1 MYFLFTNAV
10 CNLVKVIFKP
20 SMKRREFVRNTLL
33 GSTLPFWLQACDWQS
48 KTNSPISVHTDHKT
62 GHLMFESQQWPRK
75 KAESVPLIIAGGG
88 VAGLAAAGKYREENF
103 RLFELS
109 DRFGGTAAS
118 QPFQGIDICQGAHY
132 DLDYPEYYGEDV
144 FRLLEQIK
152 AIEYQP
158 WKKSWSFV
166 DRQHLI
172 PSTRRQQC
180 FQYGKIRADVIPEG
194 PQKERFL
201 EIIAPYLGEMKLPTR
216 LINPELKYLD
226 QQAFVEFLAKEMEVD
241 DTFKRYLDY
250 HMMDDYGGTAD
261 QVSALAGIHYFM
273 CRPYYREPVSLFS
286 PPMGND
292 YFVRKMIAQLDAT
305 QLLKKHLVSKI
316 EKSGAGFSVE
326 VLNIEKQ
333 VAEVYQAD
341 RVVYAGQK
349 HALKYVFPEEYELFS
364 NNNYAPWMVVNLIT
378 GQQPD
383 QFGYWQNEYL
393 GEDPSFLGF
402 IDSSVQD
409 RGSLNN
415 NRVLTAY
422 YCLKPED
429 RKVLKTIPEN
439 KERIVSQT
447 LERIEEFLG
456 TKLSVKQAFIKV
468 MGHAMPIPE
477 PGYLFQ
483 ERSKTTALSY
493 AGVDTG
499 RLPLLFDALDSGL
512 QA

>member
-1 MYFLFTNAV
+1 
-10 CNLVKVIFKP
+10 
-20 SMKRREFVRNTLL
+20 MKRRQFVRNTIL
-33 GSTLPFWLQACDWQS
+33 GGTLPFWLQGCDWES
-48 KTNSPISVHTDHKT
+48 RAGFPISVHSDHQT
-62 GHLMFESQQWPRK
+62 GHLMFESQQWSRRH
-75 KAESVPLIIAGGG
+75 AESIPLIIAGGG
-88 VAGLAAAGKYREENF
+88 VAGLATAWKYRAEDF

-118 QPFQGIDICQGAHY
+118 QSFQGIDICQGAHY
-132 DLDYPEYYGEDV
+132 DLDYPDYYGEEV
-144 FRLLEQIK
+144 LQLLEQIG

-172 PSTRRQQC
+172 PATRRQQC
-180 FQYGKIRADVIPEG
+180 FQDGKIRADVIPEG
-194 PQKERFL
+194 PQKVRFL
-201 EIIAPYLGEMKLPTR
+201 EIIDPFLGEMKLPTR
-216 LINPELKYLD
+216 LISRELADLD
-226 QQAFVEFLAKEMEVD
+226 QQTFVEFLSEKMEVD
-241 DTFKRYLDY
+241 DSFKRYLDY

-292 YFVRKMIAQLDAT
+292 YFVRKMMAQLDAGK
-305 QLLKKHLVSKI
+305 LHKKHLVSKI
-316 EKSGAGFSVE
+316 EKSGEGFTVE
-326 VLNIEKQ
+326 VLDINEK
-333 VAEVYQAD
+333 VVRIYQSD

-349 HALKYVFPEEYELFS
+349 HALKYVFPEEYKLFS
-364 NNNYAPWMVVNLIT
+364 GNNYAPWMVMNFIT
-378 GQQPD
+378 DQQSGQY
-383 QFGYWQNEYL
+383 GYWQNEYL

-409 RGSLNN
+409 RTSLNQ

-439 KERIVSQT
+439 KDRIVSET
-447 LERIEEFLG
+447 LDKIETFLG
-456 TKLSVKQAFIKV
+456 TKLQIKQAFVKV

-483 ERSKTTALSY
+483 ERSQSTSLSY

>member
-1 MYFLFTNAV
+1 
-10 CNLVKVIFKP
+10 
-20 SMKRREFVRNTLL
+20 
-33 GSTLPFWLQACDWQS
+33 
-48 KTNSPISVHTDHKT
+48 
-62 GHLMFESQQWPRK
+62 MFESQQWPRK
-75 KAESVPLIIAGGG
+75 QAASVPLIIAGGG
-88 VAGLAAAGKYREENF
+88 VAGLAAAWKYRKEDF

-109 DRFGGTAAS
+109 DRFGGTASS
-118 QPFQGIDICQGAHY
+118 QSFQGIDICQGAHY
-132 DLDYPEYYGEDV
+132 DLDYPDYYGEDV
-144 FRLLEQIK
+144 LQLLEEIG
-152 AIEYQP
+152 AIEYQS
-158 WKKSWSFV
+158 WKKSWSFI

-172 PSTRRQQC
+172 PATRRQQC
-180 FQYGKIRADVIPEG
+180 FQNGKIRADVIPEG
-194 PQKERFL
+194 PQKAKFL
-201 EIIAPYLGEMKLPTR
+201 AAISPFLGKMRLPSR
-216 LINPELKYLD
+216 HISRDLSYLD
-226 QQAFVEFLAKEMEVD
+226 QQNFVDFLSQSMEVD
-241 DTFKRYLDY
+241 TEFKRYLDY

-292 YFVRKMIAQLDAT
+292 YFVRKMMAQLNQAN
-305 QLLKKHLVSKI
+305 LRKRHLVSRIVNK
-316 EKSGAGFSVE
+316 GAGFTVDVLDIEQKSV
-326 VLNIEKQ
+326 Q
-333 VAEVYQAD
+333 VYEAE
-341 RVVYAGQK
+341 RVIYAGQK
-349 HALKYVFPEEYELFS
+349 HALKYVFPEEYNLFTT
-364 NNNYAPWMVVNLIT
+364 NNYAPWMVINFIT
-378 GQQPD
+378 DQKPD
-383 QFGYWQNEYL
+383 QYGFWQNEYL

-409 RGSLNN
+409 RGSLNG

-439 KERIVSQT
+439 KDRIVSET
-447 LERIEEFLG
+447 LSKIESFLAI
-456 TKLSVKQAFIKV
+456 KLPIKQVFIKV

-483 ERSKTTALSY
+483 DRSAATSLSY